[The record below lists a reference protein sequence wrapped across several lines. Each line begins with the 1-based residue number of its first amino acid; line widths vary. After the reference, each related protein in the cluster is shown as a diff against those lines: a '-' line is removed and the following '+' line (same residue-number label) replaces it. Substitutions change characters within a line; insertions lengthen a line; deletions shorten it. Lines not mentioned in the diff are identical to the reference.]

1 MLVEEDNYEHFN
13 NETINEL
20 SKLKFKFNL
29 YDRFISVKDENGI
42 FFKAQTPFL
51 KVLKPIHNTFNKKK
65 TIAKK
70 YIILETNDELD
81 FNNQVGQFMFIIN
94 KIHEISQE
102 KIRENSI
109 EWFNT
114 EFDDIGLD
122 IKVKRPIDQQ
132 KDSEFIK
139 ICIPDHLVEEVE
151 QLSKGNYLLCNILFK
166 GLKVSSDYIMEEWE
180 LDSFLTQEKYE
191 ELNNDLHED
200 LKEDFHHV
208 VELDEIFQEDELK
221 NNNQGNIENSDNKEK
236 EIIFETKCDDLREVL
251 NNENTLKNTLKNTL
265 ENTLKNTLENTLEN
279 KVGHTFENTIDHI
292 VDPTVEDTVDYNKD
306 NSDIKL
312 INLKSSLTSS
322 KKNNSNINDNKLK
335 KRKTLKKNKE
345 LIKKT
350 PKKLLFNK

>member
-51 KVLKPIHNTFNKKK
+51 KILKPIHNTFNKKK

-139 ICIPDHLVEEVE
+139 ICIPEHLIEDVE
-151 QLSKGNYLLCNILFK
+151 QLSKGNYLLCNIIFK

-180 LDSFLTQEKYE
+180 LDSFITQEKYE
-191 ELNNDLHED
+191 ELNNDLNEGLQENFHNKLDLEED
-200 LKEDFHHV
+200 LQNEVLQNEVIIK
-208 VELDEIFQEDELK
+208 
-221 NNNQGNIENSDNKEK
+221 NQGNYESSDNNEK
-236 EIIFETKCDDLREVL
+236 EIIFESQSDDLYEEFNNKT
-251 NNENTLKNTLKNTL
+251 NNENTLV
-265 ENTLKNTLENTLEN
+265 NTLENTLEN
-279 KVGHTFENTIDHI
+279 TLDH
-292 VDPTVEDTVDYNKD
+292 N
-306 NSDIKL
+306 DIKL
-312 INLKSSLTSS
+312 INLKNTSTTS
-322 KKNNSNINDNKLK
+322 KKNSSVINDNKLK
-335 KRKTLKKNKE
+335 KIKTLKKSKE

>member
-51 KVLKPIHNTFNKKK
+51 KILKPIHNTFNKKK

-139 ICIPDHLVEEVE
+139 ICIPEHLIEDVE
-151 QLSKGNYLLCNILFK
+151 QLSKGNYLLCNIIFK

-180 LDSFLTQEKYE
+180 LDSFITQEKYE
-191 ELNNDLHED
+191 ELNNDLNEGLQENFHNKLDLEED
-200 LKEDFHHV
+200 LQNEVLQNEVLQNEVIIK
-208 VELDEIFQEDELK
+208 
-221 NNNQGNIENSDNKEK
+221 NQGNYESSDNNEK
-236 EIIFETKCDDLREVL
+236 EIIFESQSDDLYEEFNNKT
-251 NNENTLKNTLKNTL
+251 NNENTLV
-265 ENTLKNTLENTLEN
+265 NTLENTLEN
-279 KVGHTFENTIDHI
+279 TLDH
-292 VDPTVEDTVDYNKD
+292 N
-306 NSDIKL
+306 DIKL
-312 INLKSSLTSS
+312 INLKNTSTTS
-322 KKNNSNINDNKLK
+322 KKNSSVINDNKLK
-335 KRKTLKKNKE
+335 KIKTLKKSKE